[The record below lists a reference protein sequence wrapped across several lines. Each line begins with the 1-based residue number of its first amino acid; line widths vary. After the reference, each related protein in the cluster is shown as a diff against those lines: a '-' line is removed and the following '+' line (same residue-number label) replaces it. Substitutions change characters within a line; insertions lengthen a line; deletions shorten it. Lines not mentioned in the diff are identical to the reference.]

1 MTLSGLD
8 VIARGDDFEDSA
20 ASFQLR
26 AWQWAFLH
34 ALDGKAELR
43 DIAMV
48 GGIDIDLAID
58 FVAECEAAGLAHVV
72 SVTLHEYR
80 KANGIEEPAAREQAH
95 EAAPAESMAGYESS
109 VPDWMMQHHEE
120 PLAASAAAPSNGA
133 AHYTEEPV
141 AEHHDE
147 AVAEHH
153 DDAVAEHHD
162 DAVAEHHDEAVAEH
176 HDDAVAEHHDDAVAE
191 HYDEA
196 VAEHHDDAV
205 AEHHDDAVAEHHDDA
220 VAERAP
226 ISLEYFGADPAT
238 YAEPAYAE
246 PAYAPH
252 DDAARTVAD
261 LMSLHQ
267 PAPLEVPDEHA
278 TPDAPAISFEIG
290 APLSPV
296 LDHFDAP
303 EPAPSNGHSASN
315 GNGSSYAWEPLS
327 LVTTVDPT
335 PVAFEPESSADVP
348 DGISI
353 RLSPNSGSVVD
364 HAEPEY
370 EAPASEQGSI
380 SFSFSP
386 DMETLPAQDNA
397 RVEHAAAPPP
407 AEPPSFHTAV
417 SASATAPAPQKV
429 LASSQNDKGDLVG
442 NLIARALTFR
452 IK

>member
-8 VIARGDDFEDSA
+8 VIARGDDFEDRA

-153 DDAVAEHHD
+153 DDAVAEHH
-162 DAVAEHHDEAVAEH
+162 
-176 HDDAVAEHHDDAVAE
+176 
-191 HYDEA
+191 DEA

>member
-1 MTLSGLD
+1 
-8 VIARGDDFEDSA
+8 
-20 ASFQLR
+20 
-26 AWQWAFLH
+26 
-34 ALDGKAELR
+34 
-43 DIAMV
+43 
-48 GGIDIDLAID
+48 
-58 FVAECEAAGLAHVV
+58 
-72 SVTLHEYR
+72 
-80 KANGIEEPAAREQAH
+80 
-95 EAAPAESMAGYESS
+95 
-109 VPDWMMQHHEE
+109 
-120 PLAASAAAPSNGA
+120 
-133 AHYTEEPV
+133 
-141 AEHHDE
+141 
-147 AVAEHH
+147 
-153 DDAVAEHHD
+153 
-162 DAVAEHHDEAVAEH
+162 
-176 HDDAVAEHHDDAVAE
+176 
-191 HYDEA
+191 
-196 VAEHHDDAV
+196 
-205 AEHHDDAVAEHHDDA
+205 
-220 VAERAP
+220 
-226 ISLEYFGADPAT
+226 
-238 YAEPAYAE
+238 
-246 PAYAPH
+246 
-252 DDAARTVAD
+252 
-261 LMSLHQ
+261 MSLHQ